1 MNIDTSFPSKYLK
14 AADLQ
19 GRNIAVQI
27 SGVQM
32 EDVGSDDKPER
43 KPVVYFSGAKK
54 GLVLNKTNALT
65 ISEVFGPETDNWL
78 GVKVQLFA
86 TRVPFQ
92 GRMVDAIR
100 LTVPREPPAGAAK
113 PAAAAPPP
121 VAHPAP
127 APAGDTFGPAPLG
140 GGGETAPAFG
150 NDGLNDDI
158 PFASPWGDR

>member
-1 MNIDTSFPSKYLK
+1 MEGTDQHMNIETSFPSKYLK

-19 GRNIAVQI
+19 GRNITVQI

-43 KPVVYFSGAKK
+43 KPVVYFTGAKK

-78 GVKVQLFA
+78 GIKVHLFA

-100 LTVPREPPAGAAK
+100 LTVPKDPPTAGHAQAPAK
-113 PAAAAPPP
+113 P
-121 VAHPAP
+121 V
-127 APAGDTFGPAPLG
+127 APAGPAPGLPKNDPFD
-140 GGGETAPAFG
+140 EANPPA
-150 NDGLNDDI
+150 DDMDSGI
-158 PFASPWGDR
+158 PF

>member
-1 MNIDTSFPSKYLK
+1 MNIDQSFPSKYLK

-19 GRNIAVQI
+19 GRNIAVKI

-43 KPVVYFSGAKK
+43 KPVVYFQGAKK

-65 ISEVFGPETDNWL
+65 ISEVIGSETDNWV

-100 LTVPREPPAGAAK
+100 LTVPRDAPATAAKPAGAAT
-113 PAAAAPPP
+113 PTPPI
-121 VAHPAP
+121 VHPAGLP
-127 APAGDTFGPAPLG
+127 ATDPFTSG
-140 GGGETAPAFG
+140 GGGESPPPFG
-150 NDGLNDDI
+150 DDGLNDDV
-158 PFASPWGDR
+158 PFSSPWGVR